1 MRVVA
6 SQACLNSPRAA
17 DACCGFT
24 SVSES
29 ASIYYC
35 SPACRAAYRLGGFC
49 SKPRSCQHIIQVW
62 TRQLQVFFWFSGH
75 GAAGAGGSQ
84 LLIGEDGHA
93 VNFLDEFDT
102 HVTRA
107 LQRDESRPQR
117 GASVVAVLDCC
128 RDKLPLAAAESEFA
142 DGESAQAQCAKM
154 TSCRPTKR
162 PFAALNADGVAPCS
176 CSGQAEGPP
185 SANEQEPVSY
195 AMPVRTA
202 SCKAGLHSEGQQ

>member
-1 MRVVA
+1 MHVVA
-6 SQACLNSPRAA
+6 SQVCLSLPQ
-17 DACCGFT
+17 
-24 SVSES
+24 SVH
-29 ASIYYC
+29 YC
-35 SPACRAAYRLGGFC
+35 SPACRAAHRLGGFC
-49 SKPRSCQHIIQVW
+49 YKPRSCQLIIQVW
-62 TRQLQVFFWFSGH
+62 IAQLQVFFWFSGH

-84 LLIGEDGHA
+84 LLIGEDGRA

-107 LQRDESRPQR
+107 IQRDQGRQRR

-128 RDKLPLAAAESEFA
+128 RDAMPSAATESEVA
-142 DGESAQAQCAKM
+142 DREAAHAQCAKT

-162 PFAALNADGVAPCS
+162 PFAALHADAVAPGS

-202 SCKAGLHSEGQQ
+202 SRKAGLYSQGQQ